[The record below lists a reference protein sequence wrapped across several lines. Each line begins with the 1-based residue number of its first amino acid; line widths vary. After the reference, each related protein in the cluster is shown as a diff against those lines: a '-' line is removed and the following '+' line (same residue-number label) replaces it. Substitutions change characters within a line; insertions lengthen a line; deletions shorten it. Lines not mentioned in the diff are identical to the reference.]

1 MAKQKPQVK
10 VKVCGMTSL
19 EDALMAVG
27 FGADAVG
34 FVFYRKSPRFVTE
47 KLVKS
52 IVLPPFV
59 NKVGVF
65 VNETAERIN
74 RIADACRLDTIQL
87 HGDESPAFCRKLRRR
102 VVKAIRL
109 RDAQS
114 LELLP
119 RYEVDGFLLDA
130 YAEKIPGGT
139 GLTCD
144 WRLAQRA
151 RKFGPVILA
160 GGLHPGNVEDAVNQV
175 QPYGVDVCSGVEK
188 SPGKKDRAKVR
199 DFILAARKAMR

>member
-130 YAEKIPGGT
+130 YAENIPGGT

-199 DFILAARKAMR
+199 DFILAARKARR

>member
-199 DFILAARKAMR
+199 DFILAARKARR

>member
-1 MAKQKPQVK
+1 MAKLKPQVK
-10 VKVCGMTSL
+10 VKICGMTSL

-47 KLVKS
+47 RLVKS

-59 NKVGVF
+59 SKVGVF
-65 VNETAERIN
+65 VDETAEKIN

-109 RDAQS
+109 RNAQS

-160 GGLHPGNVEDAVNQV
+160 GGLNPGNVEDAVNQV

-188 SPGKKDRAKVR
+188 SPGIKDRVKVR

>member
-160 GGLHPGNVEDAVNQV
+160 GGLNPGNVEDAVNQV

-199 DFILAARKAMR
+199 DFILAARKARR

>member
-119 RYEVDGFLLDA
+119 RYEVDGFFLDA

-199 DFILAARKAMR
+199 DFILAARKARR

>member
-160 GGLHPGNVEDAVNQV
+160 GGLNPGNVEDAVNQV

-199 DFILAARKAMR
+199 DFILAARKAIR

>member
-1 MAKQKPQVK
+1 MAKLKPRVK
-10 VKVCGMTSL
+10 VKICGMTSL

-34 FVFYRKSPRFVTE
+34 FIFYRKSPRFITE
-47 KLVKS
+47 KIVKS
-52 IVLPPFV
+52 ISLPPFV
-59 NKVGVF
+59 SRVGVF
-65 VNETAERIN
+65 VDESADRIN
-74 RIADACRLDTIQL
+74 RIADACQLDTVQL
-87 HGDESPAFCRKLRRR
+87 HGDESPAFCRKIRAR

-114 LELLP
+114 LELMP

-130 YAEKIPGGT
+130 YSESLHGGT
-139 GLTCD
+139 GKTCD
-144 WRLAQRA
+144 WGLVRRA

-160 GGLHPGNVEDAVNQV
+160 GGLNPANIDEAVAKV

-188 SPGKKDRAKVR
+188 IPGKKDRVKVR
-199 DFILAARKAMR
+199 DFILAAHNAVR

>member
-1 MAKQKPQVK
+1 MAKLKPPVK

-34 FVFYRKSPRFVTE
+34 FIFYRKSPRFVTE
-47 KLVKS
+47 KIVKS
-52 IVLPPFV
+52 IALPPFV
-59 NKVGVF
+59 NRVGVF

-74 RIADACRLDTIQL
+74 RIADVCRLDTIQL

-109 RDAQS
+109 RDANS
-114 LELLP
+114 LKLMP
-119 RYEVDGFLLDA
+119 RFEVDGFLLDA
-130 YAEKIPGGT
+130 FAENLPGGT
-139 GLTCD
+139 GMICD
-144 WRLAQRA
+144 WSLVRRA
-151 RKFGPVILA
+151 KKFGPVILA
-160 GGLHPGNVEDAVNQV
+160 GGLTPDNVQDAIGKV

-188 SPGKKDRAKVR
+188 APGKKDRAKVR
-199 DFILAARKAMR
+199 DFILAAHTAMR

>member
-1 MAKQKPQVK
+1 MAKLRPPVK

-34 FVFYRKSPRFVTE
+34 FIFYRKSPRFVTE
-47 KLVKS
+47 KIVKS
-52 IVLPPFV
+52 IALPPFV
-59 NKVGVF
+59 NRVGVF

-74 RIADACRLDTIQL
+74 RIADVCRLDTIQL

-102 VVKAIRL
+102 VIKAIRL
-109 RDAQS
+109 RGAQS
-114 LELLP
+114 LELMP
-119 RYEVDGFLLDA
+119 RFEVDGFLLDA
-130 YAEKIPGGT
+130 YKENLPGGT
-139 GLTCD
+139 GMTCD
-144 WRLAQRA
+144 WNLVRRA

-160 GGLHPGNVEDAVNQV
+160 GGLNPDNVEEAVGKV

-188 SPGKKDRAKVR
+188 APGKKDRAKVR
-199 DFILAARKAMR
+199 DFILAAHKAAR

>member
-1 MAKQKPQVK
+1 MAKLKPRVK

-34 FVFYRKSPRFVTE
+34 FIFYRKSPRFVTE
-47 KLVKS
+47 KIVKA
-52 IVLPPFV
+52 IALPPFV
-59 NKVGVF
+59 SKVGVF
-65 VNETAERIN
+65 VNETADRIN
-74 RIADACRLDTIQL
+74 RIADACRLDAIQL

-109 RDAQS
+109 QDAQS

-119 RYEVDGFLLDA
+119 RYEVDAFLLDT
-130 YAEKIPGGT
+130 YAENILGGT
-139 GLTCD
+139 GMTCD
-144 WRLAQRA
+144 WGLVRRA
-151 RKFGPVILA
+151 KRFGPVILA
-160 GGLHPGNVEDAVNQV
+160 GGLNPANVEDAVNKV
-175 QPYGVDVCSGVEK
+175 QPYGVDVCSGVER

-199 DFILAARKAMR
+199 DFILAAHKAVR

>member
-114 LELLP
+114 LELMP

-144 WRLAQRA
+144 WKLALRA

-160 GGLHPGNVEDAVNQV
+160 GGLNPGNVEDAVNQV

>member
-1 MAKQKPQVK
+1 MTKLKPRVK
-10 VKVCGMTSL
+10 VKICGMTSL

-34 FVFYRKSPRFVTE
+34 FIFYRKSPRFITE
-47 KLVKS
+47 KIVKNIS
-52 IVLPPFV
+52 LPPFV
-59 NKVGVF
+59 SRVGVF
-65 VNETAERIN
+65 VDETADRIN
-74 RIADACRLDTIQL
+74 RIVNACQLDTVQL
-87 HGDESPAFCRKLRRR
+87 HGDESPAFCRKIRAR

-114 LELLP
+114 LELMP

-130 YAEKIPGGT
+130 YSESIHGGT
-139 GLTCD
+139 GNTCD
-144 WRLAQRA
+144 WGLVRRA

-160 GGLHPGNVEDAVNQV
+160 GGLNPVNIDEAVAKV

-188 SPGKKDRAKVR
+188 IPGKKDRVKVR
-199 DFILAARKAMR
+199 DFILAAHNAVR